1 MTIEEWSQFIALGIT
16 GAFGLFC
23 LFDGTRR
30 LARQAG
36 GNAGRITGIGAMIV
50 GILVGYAYWQ
60 SLTYAELASSYRASG
75 PVRELPADWGKK
87 INPAKRETV
96 SQGLARGNFITSGA
110 LTPYVDASGQ
120 RKTYAPA
127 QEDLKRRESVLAT
140 AARIQQKARSSFN
153 EFVLW
158 LVLGVS
164 AFVFGL
170 CFSVEATPKPVE
182 DEPEA
187 TA

>member
-1 MTIEEWSQFIALGIT
+1 MTIEEWSQFICLGIA

-36 GNAGRITGIGAMIV
+36 GNASRITGIGVMIV
-50 GILVGYAYWQ
+50 GTLIGYAYWQ
-60 SLTYAELASSYRASG
+60 SLTYAELASSYRTTG

-87 INPAKRETV
+87 INPAKRETT
-96 SQGLARGNFITSGA
+96 SQGLARGTFIMTGT
-110 LTPYVDASGQ
+110 LTPYVDAAGQ
-120 RKTYAPA
+120 RKTYIPA
-127 QEDLKRRESVLAT
+127 QDDLKRRETVLAT

-164 AFVFGL
+164 ALLFGL
-170 CFSVEATPKPVE
+170 CFSVEATPKAVE
-182 DEPEA
+182 EEPEP

>member
-1 MTIEEWSQFIALGIT
+1 MTIEEWSQFICLGIA

-36 GNAGRITGIGAMIV
+36 GNASRITGIGVIIV
-50 GILVGYAYWQ
+50 GTLVGYAYWQ
-60 SLTYAELASSYRASG
+60 SLTYAELASSYRTTG

-87 INPAKRETV
+87 INPAKRETT
-96 SQGLARGNFITSGA
+96 SQGLARGTFITTGT

-120 RKTYAPA
+120 RKTYVPV
-127 QEDLKRRESVLAT
+127 QDDLKRRENVLAT

-164 AFVFGL
+164 ALIFGL
-170 CFSVEATPKPVE
+170 CFSVEAAAKPAE
-182 DEPEA
+182 DEAEP